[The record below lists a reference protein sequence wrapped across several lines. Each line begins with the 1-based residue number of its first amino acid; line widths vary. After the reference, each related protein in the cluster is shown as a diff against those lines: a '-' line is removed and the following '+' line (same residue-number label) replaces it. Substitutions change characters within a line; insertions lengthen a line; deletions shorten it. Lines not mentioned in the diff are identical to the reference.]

1 MHPTRRR
8 VEKIV
13 MAVDEVNMRR
23 TSSEMMQKFNEQKT
37 LLLDHCAQYDA
48 GKLFYAYPISTVL
61 RVLLK
66 DSSKKCTSLLT
77 ALGIK
82 ERLKFMDTSL
92 PKGCIAGWEINDA
105 HNLTVMEHSIYA
117 GLASKTL
124 TGSGDNVRVSLRP
137 LFQHPNQPRWIDFDS
152 WYNQEVLD
160 DGTHKMSRKNIIEN
174 FAEKEGGCHVDP
186 ESTPEQATFVQPT
199 SLKIQVNGYIMD
211 FNPAPVYVS
220 LRQIAWEVL
229 ETLK

>member
-1 MHPTRRR
+1 
-8 VEKIV
+8 
-13 MAVDEVNMRR
+13 MRR
-23 TSSEMMQKFNEQKT
+23 TASEMIQKFNEQIT
-37 LLLDHCAQYDA
+37 LLLNHCAQYDA

-82 ERLKFMDTSL
+82 ERLKFMDTSF

-117 GLASKTL
+117 GLTSKTL
-124 TGSGDNVRVSLRP
+124 TGSGDDVRVSLRP
-137 LFQHPNQPRWIDFDS
+137 LFQHPNQPQPRWIDFDS
-152 WYNQEVLD
+152 WYNQEVLN

-199 SLKIQVNGYIMD
+199 SLQIQINGCIMD

-229 ETLK
+229 ESLTEK